1 MKYVVVD
8 LEMCEIPRS
17 LRNKDFRWCRETI
30 QIGAVLLDE
39 SYDVVARFNTFV
51 CPQRGLLDAR
61 ISRMTGIKNAD
72 LVRAPQFA
80 DALELFLNWLPEDD
94 FRCVSWSN
102 SDPKQIE
109 HDMEARHMHIG
120 RIEKIIEEWID
131 CQETFGDK
139 MNSKRDFSLEEAL
152 VASDI
157 YQEGQAHDGLMDA
170 YNTAMLFTKLSLD
183 PEYALNDIYMSAK
196 EEVEHLEFSMGDLFK
211 GFALQ

>member
-17 LRNKDFRWCRETI
+17 MRNEDFRWCRETI
-30 QIGAVLLDE
+30 QIGAVQLDE
-39 SYDVVARFNTFV
+39 NYEVVDRFNTFV
-51 CPQRGLLDAR
+51 CPQRGSLDAR

-72 LVRAPQFA
+72 LVRAPKFA
-80 DALELFLNWLPEDD
+80 DAINLFLNWLPADD

-102 SDPKQIE
+102 SDPRQIE
-109 HDMEARHMHIG
+109 HDMEARHIHIE
-120 RIEKIIEEWID
+120 RLEKIIEEWID
-131 CQETFGDK
+131 CQETFGNK

-170 YNTAMLFTKLSLD
+170 YNTAMLFARLSKD
-183 PEYALNDIYMSAK
+183 PEYALNDIYMAAK
-196 EEVEHLEFSMGDLFK
+196 EEVEHLGFSIGDLLI
-211 GFALQ
+211 GIEVQ